1 MKREVKE
8 VVEHM
13 VKQVVDEIENKQISE
28 NTLVSVSDDMYLETV
43 MERSIQMT
51 INIARL
57 IDCSMNSTASY
68 SS

>member
-28 NTLVSVSDDMYLETV
+28 NTLVSFSDDMYLETV
-43 MERSIQMT
+43 MERPIQMT
-51 INIARL
+51 MITL
-57 IDCSMNSTASY
+57 LV
-68 SS
+68 